1 MMAARWKKVTYDPS
15 HVANARG
22 YEYFKRGAFDEA
34 IKCYNSALATK
45 GDFPE
50 ALSNRGAARLQKG
63 DIHGAIRDCS
73 QAVELAPNMVE
84 ALCNRGSALQQK
96 GDIYE
101 AIKDFSLAI
110 TKNADFAE
118 AYSNRA
124 SAYMKVK
131 KYASALKDC
140 DKAFQIDPVFIEP
153 CETAYKIYRIHGQKV
168 KCIRWY
174 RRMMRCCLEKS
185 LLNGD
190 FYRVLKSAYFL
201 LYSFFSHQYI

>member
-1 MMAARWKKVTYDPS
+1 MAQQDTTDDGCPLEEGYLRPS

-84 ALCNRGSALQQK
+84 ALCNRDRPYNKREISMKLLKILALLSPK
-96 GDIYE
+96 MPI
-101 AIKDFSLAI
+101 L
-110 TKNADFAE
+110 
-118 AYSNRA
+118 
-124 SAYMKVK
+124 
-131 KYASALKDC
+131 
-140 DKAFQIDPVFIEP
+140 
-153 CETAYKIYRIHGQKV
+153 
-168 KCIRWY
+168 
-174 RRMMRCCLEKS
+174 RRLI
-185 LLNGD
+185 LI
-190 FYRVLKSAYFL
+190 VLVPT
-201 LYSFFSHQYI
+201 